1 MSREIDF
8 ENTIK
13 STLESIKEL
22 LIVKGKEYRRKNNP
36 YHNFEVGAEKTG
48 QSRIEVLR
56 GFALKHSISIDDMI
70 EDLENRMHPSI
81 EKVNEKYNDLITYLL
96 IEKSMM
102 IEYCL
107 TKK

>member
-13 STLESIKEL
+13 NTLESIKDL
-22 LIVKGKEYRRKNNP
+22 LIVKGKEYRRKKNP
-36 YHNFEVGAEKTG
+36 YHNFEVGAKKTG
-48 QSRIEVLR
+48 KTRIEVLR

-70 EDLENRMHPSI
+70 EDFENGTLPNV

-107 TKK
+107 NK

>member
-13 STLESIKEL
+13 NTLEQIKDL
-22 LIVKGKEYRRKNNP
+22 LIVKGKEYRRKKNP
-36 YHNFEVGAEKTG
+36 YHNFEVGAKKTG
-48 QSRIEVLR
+48 KTRIEVLR

-70 EDLENRMHPSI
+70 EDFENGTPPNV

-102 IEYCL
+102 IEHCL
-107 TKK
+107 NK

>member
-1 MSREIDF
+1 MSIEIDF

-13 STLESIKEL
+13 NTLEQIKDL

-36 YHNFEVGAEKTG
+36 YHNFEVGAEKTWKT
-48 QSRIEVLR
+48 RIEILR
-56 GFALKHSISIDDMI
+56 GFSLKHSISIDDMI
-70 EDLENRMHPSI
+70 EDFENGTPPNV

-102 IEYCL
+102 IEYCIN
-107 TKK
+107 K

>member
-13 STLESIKEL
+13 NTLESIKDL

-48 QSRIEVLR
+48 KTRIEILR

-70 EDLENRMHPSI
+70 EDFDNGTPPNV

-107 TKK
+107 NK

>member
-1 MSREIDF
+1 MSREVDF

-13 STLESIKEL
+13 NTLESIKDL

-48 QSRIEVLR
+48 KTRIEILR
-56 GFALKHSISIDDMI
+56 GFALKHSISIEDMI
-70 EDLENRMHPSI
+70 EDFENGMPPNV

-107 TKK
+107 NK

>member
-13 STLESIKEL
+13 NTLESIKDL

-48 QSRIEVLR
+48 KTRIEILR

-70 EDLENRMHPSI
+70 EDFENGTPPNV

-102 IEYCL
+102 IEYCIN
-107 TKK
+107 K

>member
-13 STLESIKEL
+13 NTLESIKDL
-22 LIVKGKEYRRKNNP
+22 LIVKGKEYRRKKNP
-36 YHNFEVGAEKTG
+36 YHNFEVGAKKTG
-48 QSRIEVLR
+48 KTRIEVLR

-70 EDLENRMHPSI
+70 EDFENGTPPNV

-102 IEYCL
+102 IEHCL
-107 TKK
+107 NK

>member
-13 STLESIKEL
+13 NTLESIKDL

-48 QSRIEVLR
+48 KTRIEILR

-70 EDLENRMHPSI
+70 EDFENGTPPNVG
-81 EKVNEKYNDLITYLL
+81 KVNEKYNDLITYLL

-107 TKK
+107 NK

>member
-70 EDLENRMHPSI
+70 EDLENGMHPSI

-102 IEYCL
+102 IECCIN
-107 TKK
+107 K

>member
-13 STLESIKEL
+13 NTLESIKDL

-48 QSRIEVLR
+48 KTRIEILR
-56 GFALKHSISIDDMI
+56 GFALKHSISIDDVI
-70 EDLENRMHPSI
+70 EDLENGTPPNV

-107 TKK
+107 NK

>member
-1 MSREIDF
+1 MSREIVF

-13 STLESIKEL
+13 NTLESIKEL

-48 QSRIEVLR
+48 KTRIEILR

-70 EDLENRMHPSI
+70 EDFENGTPPNV

-107 TKK
+107 NK

>member
-13 STLESIKEL
+13 NTLESIKDL

-36 YHNFEVGAEKTG
+36 YHNFEVGSEKTG
-48 QSRIEVLR
+48 KTRIEILR

-70 EDLENRMHPSI
+70 EDFENGTPPNV

-107 TKK
+107 NK

>member
-13 STLESIKEL
+13 NTLEQIKDL

-48 QSRIEVLR
+48 KTRIEILR

-70 EDLENRMHPSI
+70 EDFENGTPPNV

-107 TKK
+107 NK

>member
-13 STLESIKEL
+13 NTLESIKDL
-22 LIVKGKEYRRKNNP
+22 LIVKSKEYRRKKNP
-36 YHNFEVGAEKTG
+36 YHNFEVGAKKTG
-48 QSRIEVLR
+48 KTRIEILR

-70 EDLENRMHPSI
+70 EDLENGTPPNV

-102 IEYCL
+102 IEYCIN
-107 TKK
+107 K

>member
-13 STLESIKEL
+13 NTLESIKDL

-48 QSRIEVLR
+48 KTRIEILR
-56 GFALKHSISIDDMI
+56 GFALKHSISIEDMI
-70 EDLENRMHPSI
+70 EDLENGTPPNL

-107 TKK
+107 NK

>member
-13 STLESIKEL
+13 NTLEQIKDL
-22 LIVKGKEYRRKNNP
+22 LIVKCKEYRRKNNP

-48 QSRIEVLR
+48 KTRIEILR
-56 GFALKHSISIDDMI
+56 GFSLKHSISIDDII
-70 EDLENRMHPSI
+70 EDFENGTPPNV

-107 TKK
+107 NK

>member
-13 STLESIKEL
+13 NTLEQIKDL

-48 QSRIEVLR
+48 KTRIEILR

-70 EDLENRMHPSI
+70 EDLENGTHPNV

-107 TKK
+107 NK

>member
-13 STLESIKEL
+13 NTLESIKDL

-48 QSRIEVLR
+48 KTRIEILR

-70 EDLENRMHPSI
+70 EDFENGTPQNV

-107 TKK
+107 NK

>member
-1 MSREIDF
+1 MSRESNF
-8 ENTIK
+8 EATIE
-13 STLESIKEL
+13 STLQEIKEL

-36 YHNFEVGAEKTG
+36 YHNFEEGAKITG
-48 QSRIEVLR
+48 HSRIEVLR
-56 GFALKHSISIDDMI
+56 GFALKHSISINDMI
-70 EDLENRMHPSI
+70 EDFEKGIMPEK

-107 TKK
+107 KK

>member
-56 GFALKHSISIDDMI
+56 GFSLKHSISIDDMI
-70 EDLENRMHPSI
+70 EDLENGQLTSI

-102 IEYCL
+102 IEYCIN
-107 TKK
+107 K

>member
-13 STLESIKEL
+13 NTLESIKDL

-48 QSRIEVLR
+48 KTRIEILR

-70 EDLENRMHPSI
+70 EDLENGTPPNV

-107 TKK
+107 NK

>member
-1 MSREIDF
+1 MSREVDF

-13 STLESIKEL
+13 NTLESIKDL

-48 QSRIEVLR
+48 KTRIEILR

-70 EDLENRMHPSI
+70 EDFENGTPPNV

-107 TKK
+107 NK

>member
-13 STLESIKEL
+13 NTLESIKDL

-48 QSRIEVLR
+48 KTRIEILR

-70 EDLENRMHPSI
+70 EDFENGTPTNV

-107 TKK
+107 NK

>member
-13 STLESIKEL
+13 NTLESIKDL
-22 LIVKGKEYRRKNNP
+22 LIVKGKEYRRKKNP
-36 YHNFEVGAEKTG
+36 YHNFEVGAKKTG
-48 QSRIEVLR
+48 KTRIEILR

-70 EDLENRMHPSI
+70 EDFENGTLPNV

-102 IEYCL
+102 IEYCIN
-107 TKK
+107 K

>member
-13 STLESIKEL
+13 NTLESIKDL

-48 QSRIEVLR
+48 KTRIEILR
-56 GFALKHSISIDDMI
+56 GFSLKHSISIDDMI
-70 EDLENRMHPSI
+70 EDFEKGTHPNV
-81 EKVNEKYNDLITYLL
+81 ETVNEKYNDLITYLL

-107 TKK
+107 NK